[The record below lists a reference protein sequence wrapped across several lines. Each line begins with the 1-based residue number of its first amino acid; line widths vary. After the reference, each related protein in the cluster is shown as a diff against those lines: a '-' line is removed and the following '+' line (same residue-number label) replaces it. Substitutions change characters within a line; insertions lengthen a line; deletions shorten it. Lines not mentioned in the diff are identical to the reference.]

1 MTIQQLDHRE
11 VYTTQ
16 SSSRNRIV
24 RATIVIAVLA
34 IWQLLPS
41 IGVVSVIILPTP
53 LQVISAGISSAPT
66 YGIAFITTASE
77 IVLAFALA
85 SLVGIVLGLV
95 LGLIPLLGAAVSNL
109 LEIALSVPWIII
121 YPLIV
126 AWFGLGLKSKIG
138 YAFLVAT
145 IPVMLN
151 ATAAIRSLDRSYI
164 KLCRSL
170 GASRRDTLVKVL
182 APATLPSL
190 FAGLRIGFAL
200 SVVSVLAA
208 ELLVSNAGLGYII
221 TTNQTLFNT
230 GHVYM
235 AIVLT
240 LFIAWL
246 STRLISWLELRLS
259 PQKRALLI
267 RPENLEPGR
276 H

>member
-1 MTIQQLDHRE
+1 MIAQPIDRPP
-11 VYTTQ
+11 VYKTPN
-16 SSSRNRIV
+16 SKRSRIIHIAIV
-24 RATIVIAVLA
+24 LVILA
-34 IWQLLPS
+34 IWQILPS
-41 IGVVSVIILPTP
+41 IGAISIIILPTP
-53 LQVISAGISSAPT
+53 LQVISAGINSAQT
-66 YGIAFITTASE
+66 YGIAFITTVSE
-77 IVLAFALA
+77 IALAFVMAA
-85 SLVGIVLGLV
+85 VIGILFGL
-95 LGLIPLLGAAVSNL
+95 LIGLIPLLGMAVSNL

-138 YAFLVAT
+138 YAFLVAA
-145 IPVMLN
+145 IPIMLN

-164 KLCRSL
+164 RLCRSL
-170 GASRRDTLVKVL
+170 GASRRDTLFKVL

-246 STRLISWLELRLS
+246 STRLMSWFELRLS
-259 PQKRALLI
+259 PHRRASTNNIL
-267 RPENLEPGR
+267 
-276 H
+276 